1 MSIYI
6 SHISTADSSGGS
18 AVSANRI
25 HRKLIENKIYSK
37 IFTGIK
43 SQKNTS
49 VNYLTRYRL
58 LRYVDN
64 YYNILSNKFGFQYDF
79 IPSNL
84 FLNKEL
90 EKTNIFQFYNLH
102 GGFFSLGT
110 IKKLS
115 KIAPIILRFSDYWPL
130 TGHCAY
136 PGDCNKWKK
145 ICKECPD
152 LSTYP
157 SIGLDQTQRLW
168 KKKRRIFNNIDIT
181 LIVPTHKMYSE
192 VKNSLFFKNKKI
204 YKIPNGIDINSFF
217 FEDKTFAKKS
227 LNIPNIFTMLFIAHM
242 AFNNYRKGTHLLERL
257 LNKFKDEKNIQ
268 FLIVGNDSF
277 KWRKLGYKN
286 IHTFDFTENV
296 RDKRLI
302 FCASDCK
309 ILTSINE
316 NFPNVILESMACGT
330 PVIAF
335 ESGGVK
341 EIISNDNGI
350 LVEKEN
356 IEKMEDNIRH
366 LKKNYS
372 LFKKLSSNAMKT
384 IKAKFSSE
392 VEIKKYIQI
401 YKKVLRRS
409 K

>member
-1 MSIYI
+1 MSFYI

-37 IFTGIK
+37 IFTGIR
-43 SQKNTS
+43 SQENTS
-49 VNYLTRYRL
+49 VNYLTKYRL

-90 EKTNIFQFYNLH
+90 KKTNIFQFYNLH

-136 PGDCNKWKK
+136 PGDCSKWKK
-145 ICKECPD
+145 ICTECPN

-168 KKKRRIFNNIDIT
+168 KKKKKIFSNIDIT
-181 LIVPTHKMYSE
+181 LIVPTQKMYNE
-192 VKNSLFFKNKKI
+192 VKNSLFFKNKEI

-227 LNIPNIFTMLFIAHM
+227 LKIPNIFTVLFIAHV

-286 IHTFDFTENV
+286 IYTYDFTENI
-296 RDKRLI
+296 KEKKLI

-330 PVIAF
+330 PVVAF
-335 ESGGVK
+335 ESGGIK
-341 EIISNDNGI
+341 EIISNDNGM

-384 IKAKFSSE
+384 IKAEFSSE

-401 YKKVLRRS
+401 YKNILKKS

>member
-90 EKTNIFQFYNLH
+90 KKTNIFQFYNLH

-168 KKKRRIFNNIDIT
+168 KKK
-181 LIVPTHKMYSE
+181 
-192 VKNSLFFKNKKI
+192 
-204 YKIPNGIDINSFF
+204 
-217 FEDKTFAKKS
+217 
-227 LNIPNIFTMLFIAHM
+227 
-242 AFNNYRKGTHLLERL
+242 
-257 LNKFKDEKNIQ
+257 
-268 FLIVGNDSF
+268 
-277 KWRKLGYKN
+277 
-286 IHTFDFTENV
+286 
-296 RDKRLI
+296 
-302 FCASDCK
+302 
-309 ILTSINE
+309 
-316 NFPNVILESMACGT
+316 
-330 PVIAF
+330 
-335 ESGGVK
+335 
-341 EIISNDNGI
+341 
-350 LVEKEN
+350 
-356 IEKMEDNIRH
+356 
-366 LKKNYS
+366 KKN
-372 LFKKLSSNAMKT
+372 F
-384 IKAKFSSE
+384 
-392 VEIKKYIQI
+392 
-401 YKKVLRRS
+401 
-409 K
+409 